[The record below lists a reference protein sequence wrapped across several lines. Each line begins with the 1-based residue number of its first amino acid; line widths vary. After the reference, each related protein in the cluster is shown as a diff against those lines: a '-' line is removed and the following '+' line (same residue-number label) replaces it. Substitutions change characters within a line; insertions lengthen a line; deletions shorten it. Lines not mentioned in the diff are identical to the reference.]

1 MKALLTLLS
10 GGVCCLAS
18 STRPEAPVY
27 IFDLWSPWRTEQ
39 SSSPKANIKLSS
51 ISPSNSR
58 LLFANRLGLSQY
70 HKLDGADDYTMNLF
84 AQFGNQKSTLFQ
96 DYDEYP
102 VRTFVIIEGVDDP
115 ESTYLTSFSSK
126 QRSIHG

>member
-1 MKALLTLLS
+1 MRALLTLLS

-27 IFDLWSPWRTEQ
+27 IFDLWSSGRTEQ
-39 SSSPKANIKLSS
+39 LSSPKANIKLPS

-70 HKLDGADDYTMNLF
+70 HTLDGADDDTMNLLARF
-84 AQFGNQKSTLFQ
+84 DNQKSTLFQ
-96 DYDEYP
+96 DYDEYLM
-102 VRTFVIIEGVDDP
+102 RTFVIIEGVDDP
-115 ESTYLTSFSSK
+115 ESTYLTSLPSK
-126 QRSIHG
+126 